1 MLTRYTDFDRAL
13 LMMDELRHRMHR
25 LWDPYDGDGDW
36 PRTDEDVRGRS
47 AAWPRVN
54 LFDTG
59 ATLVVL
65 AEVPGLSE
73 KDLQLTINQDVLTLK
88 GERKNDAP
96 EGSSVH
102 RQERAP
108 VRFARSFT
116 LPTKIDPEKA
126 VATVKDGVLTITLPK
141 APEAQPRHISIRA
154 Q

>member
-13 LMMDELRHRMHR
+13 LMMDELRHRMNR
-25 LWDPYDGDGDW
+25 LWDQDGGDGDW
-36 PRTDEDVRGRS
+36 PRTFEEVRGRGG
-47 AAWPRVN
+47 AWPRVN

-59 ATLVVL
+59 TSLVVL

-88 GERKNDAP
+88 GERKSDAP
-96 EGSSVH
+96 DGSSIH

-116 LPTKIDPEKA
+116 LPTKIDPEKV

-141 APEAQPRHISIRA
+141 APEAQPRQISVRA
-154 Q
+154 H